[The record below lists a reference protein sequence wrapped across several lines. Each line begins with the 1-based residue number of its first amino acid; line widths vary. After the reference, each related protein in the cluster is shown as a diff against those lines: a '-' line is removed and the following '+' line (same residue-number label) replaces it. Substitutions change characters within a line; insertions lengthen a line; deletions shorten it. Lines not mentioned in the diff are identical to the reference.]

1 MSVEQYIDINLIL
14 HVGNDMYLIE
24 LSDYTLAATGSG
36 NGLNNIYFSLSNG
49 DVCSIQTDSTND
61 ACDFLKAL
69 ATLSPP
75 INGTYR
81 FQGETIGFSDYRK
94 LLPVKKRIGY
104 IGQDAAMISNR
115 TVRENLLYMRYYF
128 ENSLLL
134 ALDENT
140 LKFCSTFNFLDKLD
154 KRPGELRPV
163 ELRVA
168 IAIRELTKSFDV
180 LLCERPE
187 NYFGHNRLG
196 VFKEICEDI
205 VASGHTVVFFSHD
218 RNFMETCSNRKIL
231 ISEGTLTAV
240 NM

>member
-1 MSVEQYIDINLIL
+1 
-14 HVGNDMYLIE
+14 MYLIE
-24 LSDYTLAATGSG
+24 LSDYTLPDTGSG
-36 NGLNNIYFSLSNG
+36 NGLNNIHFSLSNG

-69 ATLSPP
+69 ATLLSPE
-75 INGTYR
+75 NGTYR
-81 FQGETIGFSDYRK
+81 FQGEALRFSDYRE

-115 TVRENLLYMRYYF
+115 TVRENLLYMRFYF

-134 ALDENT
+134 SLDKNT
-140 LKFCSTFNFLDKLD
+140 MRFCGIFNFLDKLD

-163 ELRVA
+163 DLRVA

-187 NYFGHNRLG
+187 NYFGSNRLEL
-196 VFKEICEDI
+196 FKEICEDI
-205 VASGHTVVFFSHD
+205 VASGHTIVFFSND
-218 RNFMETCSNRKIL
+218 PGFMETRSNRKIL
-231 ISEGTLTAV
+231 ISGGTLTAAYT
-240 NM
+240 